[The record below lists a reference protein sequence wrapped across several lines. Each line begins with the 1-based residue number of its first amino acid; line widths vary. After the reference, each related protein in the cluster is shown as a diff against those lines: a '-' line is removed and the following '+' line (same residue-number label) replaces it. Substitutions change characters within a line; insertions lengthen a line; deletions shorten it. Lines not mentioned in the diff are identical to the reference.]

1 MKQGVELD
9 FSGGAGPDGGDLPA
23 GRVELIELS
32 LGGAPIPLH
41 SRCDPPLLSCVRVGS
56 GVDQA

>member
-1 MKQGVELD
+1 VGIVD
-9 FSGGAGPDGGDLPA
+9 A
-23 GRVELIELS
+23 RVELIELS